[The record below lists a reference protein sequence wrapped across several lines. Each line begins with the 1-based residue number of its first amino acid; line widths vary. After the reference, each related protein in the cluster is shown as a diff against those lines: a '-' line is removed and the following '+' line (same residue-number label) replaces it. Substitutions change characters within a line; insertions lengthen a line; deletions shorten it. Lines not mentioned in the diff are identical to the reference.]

1 MAVMYDSIAG
11 KGARHYRLSG
21 QRSDQSWTLE
31 SVPAVGW
38 GYASDGYYTNEYG
51 YRAGLEFDGELPA
64 VPEPAA
70 ADVSVYNVTVRLNG
84 AAAMALSVGVL
95 SAAMSD
101 SAQGRYNQLGG
112 SANVVGSIA
121 AGSTAGTLAMT
132 RAQAANALAYGVK
145 VFPAQEFGTQN
156 SLVRAS
162 GAVVFTPVNPAARGR
177 ISDLNPG
184 NYSSLVKGQ
193 ANVIGYMYRHD
204 DGGYAQAY
212 LSVIA
217 RNQDTG
223 EVVTICRKASVSV
236 ADGARG
242 SFTIPADTLGEGRW
256 TLTVCAA
263 PAASATYYP
272 DTSDFW
278 TTGQEFTFVVRENP
292 SSSAVTCDGKPVPTV
307 SWSSSGQAAYQVR
320 FGEYDSGAR
329 VGAETSFTVPRIFR
343 DGAYPVQVRTATSA
357 GNWSAWTDVEYA
369 EVANVE
375 PEAGFS
381 AAAAQDG
388 TNAVLTWNGALSLAW
403 EQGAIA
409 SATGKDVNP
418 PSNTRIRTT
427 GYLAVTAD
435 GLTATIPSG
444 MQWYCM
450 RYSSPSEDDF
460 VGAEGWKSA
469 SGVTQ
474 AQTGEYVR
482 FVLSYTTNNTQIS
495 PDKGALLRAGYPQ
508 VQAAHYA
515 VFRDGEMIAVTDSD
529 AVQYVDRL
537 GAGGEYEV
545 LAVTAGHYYR
555 SSGPLPLRL
564 RLAADLISADGGYT
578 WIACRLTP
586 DRKSQPEDI
595 REDVTYVYYAGSDKP
610 AAFRTHQRQ
619 RTKTF
624 SFIFFTRAAA
634 RALRPLVGREII
646 VKTTRGEQI
655 RGVIGEMQWGDGRQ
669 ITASFSVREVRGE
682 EDGLEYPA

>member
-1 MAVMYDSIAG
+1 MTFESIAG
-11 KGARHYRLSG
+11 KGARHYRMTGL
-21 QRSDQSWTLE
+21 RSDQSWTLE

-38 GYASDGYYTNEYG
+38 TYAADGYYTNEYG
-51 YRAGLEFDGELPA
+51 YRAGLKFDGEMPP

-70 ADVSVYNVTVRLNG
+70 ADASVYSVTVTLNT

-95 SAAMSD
+95 SAEMSD
-101 SAQGRYNQLGG
+101 TAQGRYNQFGG

-162 GAVVFTPVNPAARGR
+162 GAVVFTPVNPASRGR
-177 ISDLNPG
+177 VTDLTPG
-184 NYSSLVKGQ
+184 PYSVIVAGEG
-193 ANVIGYMYRHD
+193 AVIGYTYRHD
-204 DGGYAQAY
+204 GGGYAQAY

-217 RNQDTG
+217 SNQDTG

-263 PAASATYYP
+263 PSASASYYA
-272 DTSDFW
+272 DGDAFW
-278 TTGQEFTFVVRENP
+278 TSGQTFTYVVRENP
-292 SSSAVTCDGKPVPTV
+292 SASVVTCDGKPVPTV

-320 FGEYDSGAR
+320 FGDYDSGAR
-329 VGAETSFTVPRIFR
+329 VGSETSFTVPRIFR

-357 GNWSAWTDVEYA
+357 GNWSAWTDTEYM
-369 EVANVE
+369 EIQNVE
-375 PEAGFS
+375 PSGDFPTE
-381 AAAAQDG
+381 AAQDG
-388 TNAVLTWNGALSLAW
+388 ANALIRWNVPIPLTW
-403 EQGAIA
+403 EQGAIR
-409 SATGKDVNP
+409 SADGVNSS
-418 PSNTRIRTT
+418 SNTRIRTS
-427 GYLAVTAD
+427 GYLPVTAE
-435 GLTATIPSG
+435 GLTVTIPAG
-444 MQWYCM
+444 MQWYVM
-450 RYSSPSEDDF
+450 RYSSPSTDGF
-460 VGAEGWKSA
+460 IGAAGWKTASGATGAE
-469 SGVTQ
+469 V
-474 AQTGEYVR
+474 GEYVR
-482 FVLSYTTNNTQIS
+482 FVFAYTTSQTPIT
-495 PDKGALLRAGYPQ
+495 PDRGSLLEARYPG
-508 VQAAHYA
+508 VTAAHYA
-515 VFRDGEMIAVTDSD
+515 VFRDGEMIAVTGSD
-529 AVQYVDRL
+529 AAQFVDRF

-545 LAVTAGHYYR
+545 LAVTAGHYYK

-564 RLAADLISADGGYT
+564 KLAADLISADGGYT
-578 WIACRLTP
+578 WLACRLTP

-595 REDVTYVYYAGSDKP
+595 REDVTYAYYAGSDKP
-610 AAFRTHQRQ
+610 AAFRTHRRQ

-624 SFIFFTRAAA
+624 SFIFFSRAAA
-634 RALRPLVGREII
+634 RALRQLVGQEVS
-646 VKTTRGEQI
+646 VKTTRGEHI
-655 RGVIGEMQWGDGRQ
+655 RGVIGEMSWGDARQ